1 MTKFKPY
8 IRFFIIGITLFFL
21 INAIA
26 KNWTEIININFTFH
40 SFINLAIALILNVLG
55 YIWSGYIWT
64 VILKSLNQPVQVLLM
79 IKIYLKTN
87 IAKYIPGNIWHFT
100 GRIIGVKDAGGSI
113 VAATISTLL
122 EILLM
127 ISAALF
133 LAFLGIKTQYIILQI
148 IALMLILI
156 VIHPRCLNPLLKM
169 SKKIKFK
176 QENNDNNEELKI
188 EKYPFLILLG
198 EIIFLIL
205 RGMGFIVV
213 LMSVKSV
220 NLEQIPLILSSFS
233 ISWLLGLIVPGAP
246 GGMGIFELSVIALL
260 SQQFA
265 PGIIIP
271 VVALF
276 RLITIISE
284 LILAVVC
291 SRALALSGEG

>member
-26 KNWTEIININFTFH
+26 KNWAEIININFTSH
-40 SFINLAIALILNVLG
+40 SWINIAIALSLNVLG
-55 YIWSGYIWT
+55 YIWSGYIWS
-64 VILKSLNQPVQVLLM
+64 VILKSLNQPVNSLLM

-100 GRIIGVKDAGGSI
+100 GRIMGVKDAGGSI

-133 LAFLGIKTQYIILQI
+133 IAFLGIKTQYIILQI

-156 VIHPRCLNPLLKM
+156 VIHPRCLNPLLKIA
-169 SKKIKFK
+169 KKIKFK
-176 QENNDNNEELKI
+176 QENNEHNEELKI
-188 EKYPFLILLG
+188 DKYPFLILLG

-220 NLEQIPLILSSFS
+220 NVEQIPLILSSFS

-246 GGMGIFELSVIALL
+246 GGMGIFELSAIALL

-284 LILAVVC
+284 LILAI
-291 SRALALSGEG
+291 SAATINK